1 MEIRFT
7 RSFERDYREL
17 PKALQKAVDRKLLLL
32 LENFNHPSLKV
43 KKVRGYK
50 NIWECRIS
58 RSFRF
63 TFNIIERAYFI
74 RRVGPHDILRKP

>member
-17 PKALQKAVDRKLLLL
+17 PKMLQKAIDRKLFFL
-32 LENFNHPSLKV
+32 LENFNHPSLHA
-43 KKVRGYK
+43 KKMRGYK
-50 NIWECRIS
+50 NIWECRIN
-58 RSFRF
+58 RGFRF
-63 TFNIIERAYFI
+63 TFSIVKQIYFI